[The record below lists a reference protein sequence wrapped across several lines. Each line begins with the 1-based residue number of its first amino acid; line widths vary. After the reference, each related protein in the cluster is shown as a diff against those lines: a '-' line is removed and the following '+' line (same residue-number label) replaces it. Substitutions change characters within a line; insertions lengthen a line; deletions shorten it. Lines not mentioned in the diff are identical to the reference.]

1 MNFAGDHVPCS
12 MNLTNKDIGR
22 LFDELAQ
29 LMELHG
35 ENEFKIRSYANA
47 GLAIRK
53 MDLPLL
59 SQSQKENEA
68 VKGIGKSIAEKIEEL
83 KSSGTIVA
91 LESLRSQ
98 TPEGVREMLRIKG
111 LGPKKLKII
120 WHDMNIENP
129 GELLYACQENRL
141 LMFTGFGLKTQ
152 EEIMKNL
159 LFFQQHKDSFLLSQI
174 IPAAD
179 ALLTALRQLKPEAQ
193 FELTGEARRWMPVC
207 NKIHILCSEKPGQ
220 WPENLSILSENDSE
234 VSALL
239 DDKYPVKVDIVPSS
253 NFGRHHFMTTGG
265 SEAFMSEYYFQ
276 PDQTYSTE
284 AEIFEKMGLPII
296 PAECRDMN
304 SSWAE
309 KASYLI
315 EENDIRGVVHAH
327 SKYSDGMYS
336 LREMAMECIR
346 LGYEYLVISDHS
358 KTAAYAGGLQVER
371 VLAQRNEIDTLNI
384 ELKPFK
390 IFKSIESDILSD
402 GALDYESEVLQGFDL
417 VIASIHSQLNMTE
430 EKAMNRLLRAIE
442 NPYTSML
449 GHPTGRLLLSRKAY
463 PVDHKMMID
472 HCAAHGVCIE
482 INANPMRLDL
492 DWQWLEYAT
501 SKNVKISIN
510 PDAHNLRGITDI
522 HWGVKMARKAGLSKA
537 DCINTLPLAEF
548 DSWVSGRKNSKHIF

>member
-1 MNFAGDHVPCS
+1 
-12 MNLTNKDIGR
+12 MNLTNKDISR

-179 ALLTALRQLKPEAQ
+179 ALLTALKPDGGCLCATRSTSYVLKNQ
-193 FELTGEARRWMPVC
+193 DNGL
-207 NKIHILCSEKPGQ
+207 KI
-220 WPENLSILSENDSE
+220 
-234 VSALL
+234 
-239 DDKYPVKVDIVPSS
+239 YPYSQKTTVK
-253 NFGRHHFMTTGG
+253 
-265 SEAFMSEYYFQ
+265 
-276 PDQTYSTE
+276 
-284 AEIFEKMGLPII
+284 
-296 PAECRDMN
+296 
-304 SSWAE
+304 
-309 KASYLI
+309 
-315 EENDIRGVVHAH
+315 
-327 SKYSDGMYS
+327 
-336 LREMAMECIR
+336 
-346 LGYEYLVISDHS
+346 
-358 KTAAYAGGLQVER
+358 
-371 VLAQRNEIDTLNI
+371 
-384 ELKPFK
+384 
-390 IFKSIESDILSD
+390 
-402 GALDYESEVLQGFDL
+402 
-417 VIASIHSQLNMTE
+417 
-430 EKAMNRLLRAIE
+430 
-442 NPYTSML
+442 
-449 GHPTGRLLLSRKAY
+449 
-463 PVDHKMMID
+463 
-472 HCAAHGVCIE
+472 
-482 INANPMRLDL
+482 
-492 DWQWLEYAT
+492 
-501 SKNVKISIN
+501 
-510 PDAHNLRGITDI
+510 
-522 HWGVKMARKAGLSKA
+522 
-537 DCINTLPLAEF
+537 
-548 DSWVSGRKNSKHIF
+548 